1 MLALYRGKY
10 NYSDIRVLRN
20 AIQEA
25 QLYIEYSYAECS
37 IKPVDCKTCAY
48 RQPCRDLQR
57 LTRHL
62 MAVENSGET
71 VDN

>member
-10 NYSDIRVLRN
+10 DYQSIRVLRV

-25 QLYIEYSYAECS
+25 QTCIKDAYAECP
-37 IKPVDCKTCAY
+37 IPPTDCKTCAY

-57 LTRHL
+57 LIDHL
-62 MAVENSGET
+62 ITVENSVET
-71 VDN
+71 VNN